1 MGVETIYDIGR
12 TSIDCGGTQTAN
24 GCSACSDVTGN
35 GTTADD
41 SAGSGCGGDCTYA
54 GGNCSHNSFTES
66 IFMQSCLV
74 GTDLGHIT
82 ILDNRIWHNV
92 DDTVTTTPPSLP
104 DAMFIVDKAA
114 K

>member
-1 MGVETIYDIGR
+1 
-12 TSIDCGGTQTAN
+12 
-24 GCSACSDVTGN
+24 
-35 GTTADD
+35 
-41 SAGSGCGGDCTYA
+41 
-54 GGNCSHNSFTES
+54 
-66 IFMQSCLV
+66 MQSCLV

-114 K
+114 